1 MKENLLVDLSK
12 QFAVNII
19 NLCSNIKENR
29 KSNVLLNQLLR
40 SGTSIGANIHEANYA
55 SSKADFINKMQIA
68 LKECYETDYWLSI
81 FKETNIITENEYKDM
96 FAKCSKIRK
105 ILVSSITTA
114 KNPTANT
121 IQKEIPQTHEVHK
134 YDFINDLETFFE
146 KHPNLLYPSVALKEY
161 NLRNNG
167 KIYDIN
173 EHCKALILSKISN
186 RQKWYRI
193 EEKMDTIQKIFFDY
207 DCNKILNVK
216 ESYFIEQIKKIKCG
230 SQVTDR
236 VFSNLHQN
244 IQVLLTIE
252 KNYGSI
258 DSYLLSKSAHKI
270 VEDLSSADSSL
281 KMKTIGPA
289 LAWEYLR
296 NVGIDGAKPDVH
308 LKRILSSERLHIS
321 NNKNISDDE
330 FFTIMTDMKNKTGKL
345 YLELDCYLWSYCADG
360 QAKICSA
367 DPHCNKCVIQKY
379 CKNNSPKGEL
389 K

>member
-1 MKENLLVDLSK
+1 MKENLLIDLSK
-12 QFAVNII
+12 QFAVDIV

-55 SSKADFINKMQIA
+55 SSKADFINKLQIA
-68 LKECYETDYWLSI
+68 LKECYETDYWLTI
-81 FKETNIITENEYKDM
+81 FKETQIITQVEYKDM

-105 ILVSSITTA
+105 ILISSITTA
-114 KNPTANT
+114 KSNSATTT
-121 IQKEIPQTHEVHK
+121 IQKATYQNQETHK
-134 YDFINDLETFFE
+134 YDFINELEIFFK

-161 NLRNNG
+161 HLRNSG
-167 KIYDIN
+167 KTYDIN
-173 EHCKALILSKISN
+173 EHCKALILSKLSN

-193 EEKMDTIQKIFFDY
+193 EEKMDAIQKIFFDY
-207 DCNKILNVK
+207 DYNKILNSN
-216 ESYFIEQIKKIKCG
+216 ENYFIEQIKNIKCG

-236 VFSNLHQN
+236 DFNNLHQN

-252 KNYGSI
+252 KHYGSI
-258 DSYLLSKSAHKI
+258 DSYLLSKPAHKI
-270 VEDLSSADSSL
+270 VEDLSSVDSSL

-296 NVGIDGAKPDVH
+296 NVGIDGTKPDVH

-330 FFTIMTDMKNKTGKL
+330 FYTIMTDMKNKTGKL

-367 DPHCNKCVIQKY
+367 EPNCNKCVIQKY
-379 CKNNSPKGEL
+379 CKK
-389 K
+389 